1 MEMNWHSILLQS
13 SGLERVFFGSG
24 KAGVVLAVAAVIL
37 LGILIWIGRAQIRL
51 RQLESRAEEWEKKS
65 TQK

>member
-1 MEMNWHSILLQS
+1 
-13 SGLERVFFGSG
+13 LERVFFGSG

-51 RQLESRAEEWEKKS
+51 RQLESRSEEWEKKS
-65 TQK
+65 AQK